1 MNHSILGGQIM
12 SKQKQAQ
19 LRKNVAPF
27 AKSDKKA
34 GIMQLINTLLPF
46 FLLWFLAYQSL
57 SVSIW
62 LTLALSV
69 LASGFV
75 IRIFIIFHDCTH
87 QSFFKS
93 PKANRIIGTI
103 TGIITLFAFEK
114 WKRDHAIHHAT
125 SSNLDKR
132 GTGDVWVM
140 TVDEYVQA
148 SFWGRL
154 AYRLY
159 RNPIVMFGLGP
170 IYLFLIC
177 NRFNRKGARRRER
190 RTTYI
195 FSTSL
200 VVVAAV

>member
-1 MNHSILGGQIM
+1 
-12 SKQKQAQ
+12 
-19 LRKNVAPF
+19 
-27 AKSDKKA
+27 AKSDTKA

-46 FLLWFLAYQSL
+46 LLLWFLAYQSL

-75 IRIFIIFHDCTH
+75 IRTFIIFHDCTH

-125 SSNLDKR
+125 SSNLDK
-132 GTGDVWVM
+132 
-140 TVDEYVQA
+140 
-148 SFWGRL
+148 
-154 AYRLY
+154 
-159 RNPIVMFGLGP
+159 
-170 IYLFLIC
+170 
-177 NRFNRKGARRRER
+177 
-190 RTTYI
+190 
-195 FSTSL
+195 
-200 VVVAAV
+200 

>member
-1 MNHSILGGQIM
+1 MDQVM

-27 AKSDKKA
+27 AKSDTKSS
-34 GIMQLINTLLPF
+34 IMQLINTLLPF

-93 PKANRIIGTI
+93 SKAYRIIGTRS
-103 TGIITLFAFEK
+103 GIITLFAFEK
-114 WKRDHAIHHAT
+114 WKRDHAIDHAT
-125 SSNLDKR
+125 SSSLDKR
-132 GTGDVWVM
+132 GTGDVWFM
-140 TVDEYVQA
+140 TVDDYVQA

-159 RNPIVMFGLGP
+159 RN
-170 IYLFLIC
+170 
-177 NRFNRKGARRRER
+177 
-190 RTTYI
+190 
-195 FSTSL
+195 
-200 VVVAAV
+200 